1 METDAPKKSTFT
13 FELTNDQQELLLGL
27 MVNGN
32 FRRREVPYSLYS
44 IEGEKF
50 NATLYEKEKHGKRKL
65 CVQGSGAQDFIE
77 FQLEP
82 NGIVPVELGYE
93 NVLHP
98 ELFSAHAGSDESGK
112 GDYFG
117 PLVVCCAYT
126 DERLSEEMQK
136 LGVKDCKQMT
146 DKAVLTAGAAL
157 RKLLGPTGYAV
168 VKLGPAAY
176 NRLYAKIKNINRML
190 AWAHG
195 TAIEELLEKRPACDR
210 VVVDQFAP
218 TETTILRALKERGKK
233 ATVEQRHKAESDIAV
248 AAASVIARELFIRAI
263 MEMEQSC
270 ASLTS
275 GKDSASPLAGAK
287 KGEAE
292 SLPLQKEGEKFHIP
306 LGSSDPR
313 VRELAERMVRENGPT
328 WLMNHCKAHFQT
340 TDKVLAACGKSRAD
354 LPPEGQVVSATIR
367 AKEISTHD

>member
-1 METDAPKKSTFT
+1 MSDDATRRKTVFT
-13 FELTNDQQELLLGL
+13 FELTNDQQEILLGL
-27 MVNGN
+27 FVTGN
-32 FRRREVPYSLYS
+32 YRRREVPYALYS

-65 CVQGSGAQDFIE
+65 CVQGAGAQDFVE

-82 NGIVPVELGYE
+82 KGVVPVALGYE
-93 NVLHP
+93 KVLSP

-117 PLVVCCAYT
+117 PLVVCCAFT
-126 DERLSEEMQK
+126 DERLSDEMVR
-136 LGVKDCKQMT
+136 LGVKDCKQMS
-146 DKAVLTAGAAL
+146 DAAVLSAGAAL
-157 RKLLGPTGYAV
+157 RRLLGPDGYAV
-168 VKLGPAAY
+168 VRLGPAAY

-195 TAIEELLEKRPACDR
+195 TAIEELLTKRPNCAR

-218 TETTILRALKERGKK
+218 TELTIRRALKERGKK

-248 AAASVIARELFIRAI
+248 AAASVIARELFIRDIQKMTADVFG
-263 MEMEQSC
+263 
-270 ASLTS
+270 APS
-275 GKDSASPLAGAK
+275 G
-287 KGEAE
+287 E
-292 SLPLQKEGEKFHIP
+292 EGKAVPKIP
-306 LGSSDPR
+306 MGSSDPR
-313 VRELAERMVRENGPT
+313 VRSLAEEMVRAHGPT

-354 LPPEGQVVSATIR
+354 LPPEGQVTSR
-367 AKEISTHD
+367 ALREANGNSPP

>member
-1 METDAPKKSTFT
+1 VTEEAEKKKSSFT
-13 FELTNDQQELLLGL
+13 FELTNDQQELLLGI

-32 FRRREVPYSLYS
+32 YRRREVPYSLYS
-44 IEGEKF
+44 IEGNKF
-50 NATLYEKEKHGKRKL
+50 NATLYQKEKHGKRKL
-65 CVQGSGAQDFIE
+65 CVQGSGAEDFVL
-77 FQLEP
+77 FTLEP
-82 NGIVPVELGYE
+82 QVLGAASLGYE
-93 NVLHP
+93 QVLSP

-126 DERLSEEMQK
+126 DEQLSEEMRK

-146 DKAVLTAGAAL
+146 DKAVLTVGAAL
-157 RKLLGPTGYAV
+157 RHLLGPTGYAV

-176 NRLYAKIKNINRML
+176 NRLYAKMRNINRML

-195 TAIEELLEKRPACDR
+195 TAIEDLLTRRPACDR

-218 TETTILRALKERGKK
+218 TETTIQRALKERGKK

-248 AAASVIARELFIRAI
+248 AAASVIAREIFIRDCLV
-263 MEMEQSC
+263 M
-270 ASLTS
+270 
-275 GKDSASPLAGAK
+275 
-287 KGEAE
+287 GEECFDKE
-292 SLPLQKEGEKFHIP
+292 SEEKIP

-313 VRELAERMVRENGPT
+313 VRTLAEEMVKKNGPT

-340 TDKVLAACGKSRAD
+340 TDKVLAACEKTRAD
-354 LPPEGQVVSATIR
+354 LPPEGQVTSAVASGNFR
-367 AKEISTHD
+367 RQQKGK

>member
-1 METDAPKKSTFT
+1 MLEQKKNSFT

-32 FRRREVPYSLYS
+32 FRKREVPYSLYS

-65 CVQGSGAQDFIE
+65 CVQGSGAQDFVE

-82 NGIVPVELGYE
+82 KGIVPVSLGYE
-93 NVLHP
+93 QVLNP

-126 DERLSEEMQK
+126 DERLSAEMQK
-136 LGVKDCKQMT
+136 LGVRDCKQMT
-146 DKAVLTAGAAL
+146 DKAVLAAGAAL
-157 RKLLGPTGYAV
+157 RQLLGPSGYAV

-176 NRLYAKIKNINRML
+176 NRLYAKMKNINRML

-195 TAIEELLEKRPACDR
+195 TAIEELLEKRPNCDR

-218 TETTILRALKERGKK
+218 TETTIRRALKERGKK

-248 AAASVIARELFIRAI
+248 AAASVIARELFIRACLD
-263 MEMEQSC
+263 M
-270 ASLTS
+270 
-275 GKDSASPLAGAK
+275 GKECF
-287 KGEAE
+287 GENAE
-292 SLPLQKEGEKFHIP
+292 TQDKIP

-313 VRELAERMVRENGPT
+313 VRELAEEMVRKNGPT

-340 TDKVLAACGKSRAD
+340 TDKVLAACGKSRDD
-354 LPPEGQVVSATIR
+354 LPAEGQVVSATMR
-367 AKEISTHD
+367 RETEDERR

>member
-1 METDAPKKSTFT
+1 MTGEDAPRKTTFT

-27 MVNGN
+27 MVTGN
-32 FRRREVPYSLYS
+32 FRKREVPYSLYS

-65 CVQGSGAQDFIE
+65 CVQGSKAEDFVL

-82 NGIVPVELGYE
+82 IVLGAASLGYE
-93 NVLHP
+93 KVLHP
-98 ELFSAHAGSDESGK
+98 EFFSAHAGSDESGK

-126 DERLSEEMQK
+126 DEKLSEEMQK

-195 TAIEELLEKRPACDR
+195 TAIEELLEKRPGCDR

-218 TETTILRALKERGKK
+218 TEATILRALKARGKAAK
-233 ATVEQRHKAESDIAV
+233 VEQRHKAESDIAV
-248 AAASVIARELFIRAI
+248 AAASVIARELFIRACLD
-263 MEMEQSC
+263 MGREC
-270 ASLTS
+270 F
-275 GKDSASPLAGAK
+275 
-287 KGEAE
+287 GENADA
-292 SLPLQKEGEKFHIP
+292 QDRIP

-313 VRELAERMVRENGPT
+313 VRELAERMVGANGPT

-354 LPPEGQVVSATIR
+354 LPPEGQVISATLR
-367 AKEISTHD
+367 NKETR